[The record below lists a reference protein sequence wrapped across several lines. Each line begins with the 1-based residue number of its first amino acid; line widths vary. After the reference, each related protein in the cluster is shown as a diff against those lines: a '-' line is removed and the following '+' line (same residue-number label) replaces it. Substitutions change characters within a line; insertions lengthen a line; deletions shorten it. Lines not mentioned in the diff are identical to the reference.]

1 MKRTQDD
8 NHKFLGNLKTFFSL
22 KTSAAKLHLQGKIS
36 CYWTTKESS
45 FIGPMPVFA
54 KEKEYFVLFF
64 VLNQFIVTPCGS
76 LFKGKVAETI
86 SGECTIEQKIEWLYE
101 HVECS
106 LINAN
111 SKELKDNSQE
121 GLKRGGNLVL
131 GIIESPSNRD
141 DKETKTKEERSSFE
155 EWLLIG

>member
-1 MKRTQDD
+1 LYEFKRGIKQCEISSVSFNDTSDHLLVASNTETVHLFSLKEIPVEKLMKRTQDD

-64 VLNQFIVTPCGS
+64 VLN
-76 LFKGKVAETI
+76 
-86 SGECTIEQKIEWLYE
+86 
-101 HVECS
+101 
-106 LINAN
+106 
-111 SKELKDNSQE
+111 
-121 GLKRGGNLVL
+121 
-131 GIIESPSNRD
+131 
-141 DKETKTKEERSSFE
+141 
-155 EWLLIG
+155 